1 MKKVFILLVFP
12 LIILSACFSK
22 EGPTASERA
31 RYKEALTLYP
41 PDLVSHC
48 PASIDDAE
56 IGLLGLLYP
65 KGRLLNYIHLAIA
78 YEKEEMEI
86 LEKKAASE
94 AKRVYHLTDS
104 CLMVIPYDYEQF
116 LSIPEDSINNCIS
129 PDMLPIPNFRSWEF
143 VPEFY
148 EEATV
153 YLLNAEKGRFLKDEC
168 LSTSSVGLPEEWK
181 HGYTRGLTFYKKYI
195 IYWLEVW

>member
-12 LIILSACFSK
+12 LIILSACVPK

-31 RYKEALTLYP
+31 WYKKTLTSYP

-56 IGLLGLLYP
+56 IGLFDLLYP
-65 KGRLLNYIHLAIA
+65 EGRLLHYIHLAVA
-78 YEKEEMEI
+78 YEKEEMEK

-104 CLMVIPYDYEQF
+104 CLMVIPYDYDHF
-116 LSIPEDSINNCIS
+116 LSIPKDSINNCIS
-129 PDMLPIPNFRSWEF
+129 PDMLPIPNFRSWEL

-181 HGYTRGLTFYKKYI
+181 HGYTKGLIFYRNYLM
-195 IYWLEVW
+195 YWLEVW